1 MKFSALAMSLSAA
14 AFAAAALTT
23 APAAADAVADFYKK
37 KRMTLYVGFSAGGG
51 YDRYSRTLARHI
63 GRHIPGNPRIV
74 VKNRTG
80 AGSMILTNELY
91 NSLPKDG
98 SVFATVGRGQTHEP
112 LLGTKEAKFDATKF
126 TWLGTMNNE
135 VSLCVSW
142 HTSKIKTMDDMLTMP
157 FVVGGVGP
165 GADTDTFPTVLN
177 YVLGAK
183 MKLITGYPGGND
195 INFATER
202 GELDGRC
209 AWSWSSVK
217 TTRPQWLTDKKI
229 NLLVQ
234 MSTQP
239 HPELTKLGV
248 PFVMDYAKTDDQK
261 AILNFIYSRQAWGR
275 PYLAPPGVPADRAKA
290 LQDAFMATMKDPKFL
305 ADAKKQK
312 MEIAPLSGPKVASL
326 VKELYATPQNIIQL
340 ASTAASDDTK
350 IEISKAVIPV
360 ETLDGK
366 ITVIKRGGRKVTV
379 EGGGK
384 KWAVSVSGS
393 RTKVVIAGK
402 KAKRKAL
409 KVGMACKLTYQGT
422 AAKAFDCK

>member
-1 MKFSALAMSLSAA
+1 MKLSALTMSLSAA
-14 AFAAAALTT
+14 AFAAAALTA

-37 KRMTLYVGFSAGGG
+37 KRMTLYVGLSAGGG

-98 SVFATVGRGQTHEP
+98 SVFATVARGQTHEP

-142 HTSKIKTMDDMLTMP
+142 HKSEIKTMDDMLTKP
-157 FVVGGVGP
+157 FVVGGLGP

-195 INFATER
+195 TNFAIER
-202 GELDGRC
+202 GEVEGRC
-209 AWSWSSVK
+209 GWSWSSVK
-217 TTRPQWLTDKKI
+217 TTRPQWLKDKKI

-239 HPELTKLGV
+239 HPELTKLGI
-248 PFVMDYAKTDDQK
+248 PFIMDYAKTDDQK

-305 ADAKKQK
+305 ADANKQK

-326 VKELYATPQNIIQL
+326 VKDLYATPQNIIQL

-350 IEISKAVIPV
+350 IEISKAVIPI
-360 ETLDGK
+360 ETLEGK

-384 KWAVSVSGS
+384 KWAVGVSGK

-402 KAKRKAL
+402 KAKRGAL
-409 KVGMACKLTYQGT
+409 KVGMSCKLTYQGT